1 MLMSHRDHYSHS
13 VYVFLI
19 GLAMYDAIPIVRKEY
34 NKYYGFDEND
44 KEKAAHHF
52 IKFWGLASL
61 FHDIGYPFEISF
73 EQVSSYFSERKKES
87 GSDAPLVILS
97 TASPY
102 KFPSAVLAALGG
114 AAEGDEFA
122 ETDALAALTGLPVPP
137 SLASLRGKAER
148 HRDVIG
154 VGEIIPYIQQKLSED
169 KLT

>member
-1 MLMSHRDHYSHS
+1 MGKLRAEFAAFCCTDAEGAEE
-13 VYVFLI
+13 I
-19 GLAMYDAIPIVRKEY
+19 GRLWRAEGYLCDPHTAVAVH
-34 NKYYGFDEND
+34 
-44 KEKAAHHF
+44 AARR
-52 IKFWGLASL
+52 
-61 FHDIGYPFEISF
+61 Y
-73 EQVSSYFSERKKES
+73 KKES

-122 ETDALAALTGLPVPP
+122 ETDALAALTALPVPP
-137 SLASLRGKAER
+137 SLALLRGKAER